1 MKLIEQRCYL
11 LAIIISAVG
20 LTLGQMSA
28 GTVTPSLPLGPSLTT
43 LAQIDNR
50 SINASAGSGT
60 TTSPP
65 VTTVLLPSNCTGFNT
80 SSCSLCLPGHFSNN
94 ASLNCSCCADGSCF
108 ALEDCLMCPQG
119 YYQSL
124 AGHMTCVPCSK
135 GTYTNSTGSM
145 ECHSCNS
152 GLYANETGSTAC
164 KDCLPGYFS
173 NVNASICASC
183 AQGLFCNTTRCSEC
197 TICPGGEEALSTAA
211 TECTSCQPGM
221 CKPPKDVLCR
231 MCQNGYY
238 QIEPGQ
244 ESCNLC
250 PEQHYCPSPDV
261 IPVRCPSD
269 AFCPPGTTAPRYC
282 METFF
287 LKSGDHCVLTPLT
300 ISLLVIIAILILLLI
315 IIFIIRRKKENMPRD
330 PVRSPLLSKEQT
342 PGQETRMSYGISWDS
357 EPLYAGW

>member
-1 MKLIEQRCYL
+1 MKLPEQRCYL
-11 LAIIISAVG
+11 LPIVISAVG
-20 LTLGQMSA
+20 LTLGQMST

-80 SSCSLCLPGHFSNN
+80 SSCSLCLPGHFTNN

-124 AGHMTCVPCSK
+124 TGHMTCVPCSK
-135 GTYTNSTGSM
+135 GTYTKLLL
-145 ECHSCNS
+145 EC
-152 GLYANETGSTAC
+152 EC
-164 KDCLPGYFS
+164 KYLCVLCPRIVF
-173 NVNASICASC
+173 
-183 AQGLFCNTTRCSEC
+183 TTRCSEC

-211 TECTSCQPGM
+211 TECTSCQSGM

-269 AFCPPGTTAPRYC
+269 AFCPPGSTAPRYC

-300 ISLLVIIAILILLLI
+300 IFLLVIIAILILLLI